1 MKLLSKILLLRER
14 SMKLALWAVFAL
26 IAVLWSVGI
35 SISVELTK
43 WLAASMSRGKPGEW
57 IASGGDW
64 PMPAW
69 LSMWLD
75 PTLIESFQGQWVQ
88 VLGWLG
94 QTGPSL
100 DGVVSW
106 LIPLMWVVWGA
117 VMLIGLILA
126 LVGHFLIGKISLSNR
141 LTNSL

>member
-1 MKLLSKILLLRER
+1 M
-14 SMKLALWAVFAL
+14 
-26 IAVLWSVGI
+26 
-35 SISVELTK
+35 
-43 WLAASMSRGKPGEW
+43 W
-57 IASGGDW
+57 I
-64 PMPAW
+64 
-69 LSMWLD
+69 D

-126 LVGHFLIGKISLSNR
+126 LVGHFLIGKISRSNR
-141 LTNSL
+141 LTDSL